1 MNYPLPIARLKEIL
15 EVIMKSPI
23 PSKWGDITLHKCVVR
38 LQNELNNFSLHKS
51 ASEPTMV
58 AGTIPQVVQDSSP
71 DTPQPAY
78 DLNKGWI
85 TGILGC
91 LRPVLSIIGK
101 GAVNEI
107 KNIHQGELT

>member
-1 MNYPLPIARLKEIL
+1 MSSPLCLRHLLISYLYF
-15 EVIMKSPI
+15 S
-23 PSKWGDITLHKCVVR
+23 VVR

-51 ASEPTMV
+51 ASEPAIV
-58 AGTIPQVVQDSSP
+58 APTIPQPAQDSSP
-71 DTPQPAY
+71 DTPQPAPY

-85 TGILGC
+85 TGIFGC

-107 KNIHQGELT
+107 KNSHQGTVFKNENQRFKFFSR